1 MDTTGK
7 KTIYAVK
14 PAFLGIHKIVADA
27 DGHHQPSPTY
37 GEFSGC
43 VLLQYMWSA
52 SSWSE
57 TASIKDLVWRGQ
69 GTGRER
75 IRHHIHQQT
84 ITLLYS
90 NLQGQNK
97 GNLTSL
103 FKCCSTWNCKLTL
116 CILGWSIPPWK
127 LGSMSFYHQ
136 YLGTNLGVHKYN

>member
-1 MDTTGK
+1 
-7 KTIYAVK
+7 
-14 PAFLGIHKIVADA
+14 
-27 DGHHQPSPTY
+27 
-37 GEFSGC
+37 